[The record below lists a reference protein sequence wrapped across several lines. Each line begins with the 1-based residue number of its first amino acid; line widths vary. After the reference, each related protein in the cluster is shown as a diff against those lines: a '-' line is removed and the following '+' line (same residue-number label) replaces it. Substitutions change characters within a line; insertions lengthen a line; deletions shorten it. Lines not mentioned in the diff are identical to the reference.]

1 MNSFE
6 SFRKWFSR
14 ISWRFLLSWQFLK
27 DPIAICTAIISGILI
42 AILSNAFDPKETLSL
57 VWIATT
63 IILVMIFGSAE
74 RVLVEAIFRILGTF
88 GGVGL
93 GALIAFGH
101 SQMVNQGVSAVALYS
116 YQLSLMVSV
125 VFLMAVFARLFPWIR
140 DIFIIIALTTAILI
154 FTPDLNFVH
163 SRTLSILLAAG
174 SAFLFT
180 LLFQYTLAEEV
191 LFQEHGDAA
200 VSILKLSQYAISSEY
215 PAKHEF
221 EILAHRVRD
230 SLKSTSVANWA
241 YVQWRKW
248 SCRRVVYDFE
258 SLAESLR
265 PLFYEVFS
273 LYWSHVETSLRP
285 RDASRLYCDTEESY
299 QALFRPLIWSI
310 IQGVEKCEQSIHVIL
325 QHTKTASADRRFEIE
340 DLVSA
345 MSTHFYLN
353 LQIMHIRYL
362 DNRLVCFSNRY
373 QRWNMCE
380 YMITL
385 ACVLMEIVEY
395 IKTVTQMFEFEDLG
409 AYCDLI
415 EKLSIL
421 KDHINQVRFE
431 ADNSIVV
438 DVVPFMGGLE

>member
-1 MNSFE
+1 MNPFDSVRSWLKSVDWSSF
-6 SFRKWFSR
+6 
-14 ISWRFLLSWQFLK
+14 LSWQFLK
-27 DPIAICTAIISGILI
+27 DPLAICAAIIAGVLI
-42 AILSNAFDPKETLSL
+42 AILSNSFDPNDTLNL
-57 VWIATT
+57 VWVVTT

-74 RVLVEAIFRILGTF
+74 RVLVEAMFRILGTF

-101 SQMVNQGVSAVALYS
+101 SQMVSSGDSPVALYS
-116 YQLSLMVSV
+116 YQLSLQVVV
-125 VFLMAVFARLFPWIR
+125 VFLVAVCVRLFPRIR

-154 FTPDLNFVH
+154 FSPDLNFVH
-163 SRTLSILLAAG
+163 SRTLSILLAAA
-174 SAFLFT
+174 SAFIFT

-191 LFQEHGDAA
+191 LFQEHREAA
-200 VSILKLSQYAISSEY
+200 ISLFKLSRYAISSEY

-221 EILAHRVRD
+221 ELLAHTVRE
-230 SLKSTSVANWA
+230 SLRSSAVANWA
-241 YVQWRKW
+241 YVQWRKL
-248 SCRRVVYDFE
+248 SCRRVIYDFE
-258 SLAESLR
+258 ALAESLR

-299 QALFRPLIWSI
+299 HVLFRPLILNI
-310 IQGVEKCEQSIHVIL
+310 IEGVEKCERSIHVIL

-340 DLVSA
+340 DLISV

-353 LQIMHIRYL
+353 LQIMHIRYI

-385 ACVLMEIVEY
+385 ACVLMELVEY
-395 IKTVTQMFEFEDLG
+395 IKTITRIFASEEIEG
-409 AYCDLI
+409 YSDLI
-415 EKLSIL
+415 ERLSVL
-421 KDHINQVRFE
+421 QDHLNQVRFE
-431 ADNSIVV
+431 ADSSIV
-438 DVVPFMGGLE
+438 DVVPYMGSTE